1 MKKALLALLILGV
14 GALVVWR
21 VAIHTAGHAKAG
33 DTQSDS
39 PKAVVNLPDYLTH
52 QSTLDGQLTTAK
64 QLASRWNSDAKLVS
78 VAVNFVNELSLEKM
92 DYEYFVFRSAQ
103 VSDKLAIVDTSQ
115 KPARFSVV
123 EAISM
128 PSVENTVEIPQ
139 SFWQVNFINAINLV
153 ENVGGNEFRT
163 ANGNGYKVSAI
174 LGQKRGDVLA
184 WYVTYANQDDTEEEK
199 WVVNASS
206 GLVEATS

>member
-33 DTQSDS
+33 DTQSDL

-163 ANGNGYKVSAI
+163 ANSNGYKVSAI